1 MHNKQTS
8 ICRFSGRQEVIS
20 VNVLRLQ
27 VMASEN
33 RFKWF
38 VIVLYHKKSD
48 FRHPKK
54 SVIASFSICAY
65 FCWTAASAL
74 EAYAIYLKVL
84 NNSKKGK
91 CFGSVFL
98 LLHRHNGSNLLWIG
112 YFFSLGKYLS
122 HILTLLIVLFT
133 SPLCKFQIA
142 FLCMINTAQSL
153 VMLFING

>member
-54 SVIASFSICAY
+54 SVIASFSICA
-65 FCWTAASAL
+65 
-74 EAYAIYLKVL
+74 
-84 NNSKKGK
+84 
-91 CFGSVFL
+91 
-98 LLHRHNGSNLLWIG
+98 
-112 YFFSLGKYLS
+112 
-122 HILTLLIVLFT
+122 
-133 SPLCKFQIA
+133 
-142 FLCMINTAQSL
+142 
-153 VMLFING
+153 